1 MRNLLEFLT
10 RYNHWFVFVLLE
22 IFSLVLLFQYNSYQ
36 NSVWFSSANA
46 VSGQLL
52 AWDNDVKSFFALSKV
67 NQELTQR
74 NVYLEQQVK
83 QLSTQLTEATKD
95 SGWVKRG
102 QLSLLQGYRLIPATV
117 VSNSINKIDNLI
129 TINKGEADGVR
140 SDMGVVSGTGVVGIV
155 YLTSAHY
162 AVVIPV
168 INSQSSISCT
178 IRRRGYLGY
187 LHWTGGDPRMA
198 YVEDVPRHARFALYD
213 WVETSGYSSVF
224 PPGITVGR
232 IRHVYNSADGLSY
245 RLKIILSTDFSNLR
259 NVCVVDNTA
268 MKERMQLMEA
278 AEDSI
283 KVKEEEN

>member
-102 QLSLLQGYRLIPATV
+102 QLSLLQGYRLIPANV
-117 VSNSINKIDNLI
+117 VSNSINKMDNLI

-140 SDMGVVSGTGVVGIV
+140 PDMGVVSA
-155 YLTSAHY
+155 L
-162 AVVIPV
+162 
-168 INSQSSISCT
+168 
-178 IRRRGYLGY
+178 RLGRN
-187 LHWTGGDPRMA
+187 L
-198 YVEDVPRHARFALYD
+198 
-213 WVETSGYSSVF
+213 
-224 PPGITVGR
+224 
-232 IRHVYNSADGLSY
+232 GL
-245 RLKIILSTDFSNLR
+245 
-259 NVCVVDNTA
+259 
-268 MKERMQLMEA
+268 
-278 AEDSI
+278 
-283 KVKEEEN
+283 